1 MNCIMINL
9 DSRQGYQLKTH
20 SSLQDKQNIL
30 EQHSHTTFLVNY
42 SARIATDTGHKQ
54 LHN

>member
-1 MNCIMINL
+1 MTKL
-9 DSRQGYQLKTH
+9 TSFF
-20 SSLQDKQNIL
+20 IL
-30 EQHSHTTFLVNY
+30 TKLPHEGKGKSYLCKIYHIFLVNY